1 MYVFQFSSGKYL
13 ILAFNIIWYVLTL
26 YNWRELRVILWIN
39 LAIMKEKNVQKKYI
53 VFYKSLLLF
62 VKGLV
67 LVTLPYS
74 RQMDAL

>member
-1 MYVFQFSSGKYL
+1 MF
-13 ILAFNIIWYVLTL
+13 LTPQ
-26 YNWRELRVILWIN
+26 NWRELRVILWVN

-53 VFYKSLLLF
+53 LLYKSLLLF
-62 VKGLV
+62 VKGLE

>member
-1 MYVFQFSSGKYL
+1 MHNAVLEDNFPPE
-13 ILAFNIIWYVLTL
+13 NIIWYVLTL

-53 VFYKSLLLF
+53 VLYKSLLLF